1 LYQVNL
7 TKDIM
12 MSSKKGL
19 NDAYSVKTP
28 EDNIKLYK
36 VWASSYDDDFAKK
49 NDYRS
54 PVLIS
59 NYYDKYSNKN
69 DVPVLD
75 VGAGTGLIAEVMNKK
90 NTIDIDAI
98 DISPEMLES
107 AKSKNCY
114 NKLLEADLTKNLD
127 IDNNYYGAIV
137 SAGTFTHGHIGPN
150 ALDELLRV
158 TKPSG
163 LFVITIHSK
172 VYVNQN
178 FEQKF
183 QDINEQI
190 TDLTFH
196 EEKAYGNNP
205 DKDHGND
212 TVFITVFRKK

>member
-1 LYQVNL
+1 
-7 TKDIM
+7 

-36 VWASSYDDDFAKK
+36 VWASSYDEKNKKK

-114 NKLLEADLTKNLD
+114 NKLIEADLTKNLD

>member
-1 LYQVNL
+1 
-7 TKDIM
+7 

-114 NKLLEADLTKNLD
+114 NKLIEADLTKNLD
-127 IDNNYYGAIV
+127 IGNNYYGAIV

-205 DKDHGND
+205 DKEHGND

>member
-1 LYQVNL
+1 
-7 TKDIM
+7 

-114 NKLLEADLTKNLD
+114 NKLIEADLTKNLD

-183 QDINEQI
+183 QDINKQI

-212 TVFITVFRKK
+212 TVLITVFRKK

>member
-1 LYQVNL
+1 
-7 TKDIM
+7 

-36 VWASSYDDDFAKK
+36 VWASSYDYDFAKK

-114 NKLLEADLTKNLD
+114 NKLIEADLTKNLD

>member
-1 LYQVNL
+1 
-7 TKDIM
+7 

-114 NKLLEADLTKNLD
+114 NKLIEADLTKNLD

-172 VYVNQN
+172 VYVNLN

>member
-1 LYQVNL
+1 
-7 TKDIM
+7 

-75 VGAGTGLIAEVMNKK
+75 VGAGTGLIADVMNKK

>member
-1 LYQVNL
+1 
-7 TKDIM
+7 

-59 NYYDKYSNKN
+59 KYYEKYSNKN

-114 NKLLEADLTKNLD
+114 NKLIEADLTKNLD

>member
-1 LYQVNL
+1 
-7 TKDIM
+7 

-59 NYYDKYSNKN
+59 NYYGKFSNKN
-69 DVPVLD
+69 DVPILD

-98 DISPEMLES
+98 DISPEMLET

-114 NKLLEADLTKNLD
+114 NKLIEADLTKNLD

-137 SAGTFTHGHIGPN
+137 SAGTFTHGHIGPS

-205 DKDHGND
+205 DKEHGND

>member
-1 LYQVNL
+1 
-7 TKDIM
+7 

-69 DVPVLD
+69 DGPVLD

-114 NKLLEADLTKNLD
+114 NKLIEADLTKNLD
-127 IDNNYYGAIV
+127 IENNYYGAIV

>member
-1 LYQVNL
+1 
-7 TKDIM
+7 

-36 VWASSYDDDFAKK
+36 VWASSYDYDFAKK

-114 NKLLEADLTKNLD
+114 NKLIEADLTKNLD
-127 IDNNYYGAIV
+127 IENNYYGAIV

>member
-1 LYQVNL
+1 
-7 TKDIM
+7 

-114 NKLLEADLTKNLD
+114 NKLIKADLTKNLD
-127 IDNNYYGAIV
+127 IDKNYYGAIV

>member
-1 LYQVNL
+1 
-7 TKDIM
+7 

-114 NKLLEADLTKNLD
+114 NKLIEADLTKNLD
-127 IDNNYYGAIV
+127 IENNYYGAIV

-212 TVFITVFRKK
+212 TVYITVFRKK

>member
-1 LYQVNL
+1 
-7 TKDIM
+7 

-59 NYYDKYSNKN
+59 NYYGKYSNKN

-114 NKLLEADLTKNLD
+114 NKLIEADLTKNLD
-127 IDNNYYGAIV
+127 IENNYYGAIV

>member
-1 LYQVNL
+1 
-7 TKDIM
+7 

-114 NKLLEADLTKNLD
+114 NKLIEADLTKILD

>member
-1 LYQVNL
+1 
-7 TKDIM
+7 

-114 NKLLEADLTKNLD
+114 NKLIEADLTKNLD
-127 IDNNYYGAIV
+127 IEKNYYGAIV